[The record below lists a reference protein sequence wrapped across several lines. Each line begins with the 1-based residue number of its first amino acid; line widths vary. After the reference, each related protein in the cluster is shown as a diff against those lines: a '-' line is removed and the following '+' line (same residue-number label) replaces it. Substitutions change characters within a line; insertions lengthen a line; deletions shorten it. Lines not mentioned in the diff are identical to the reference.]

1 MVTASPQ
8 ASVSPST
15 DAAPAPPP
23 SSTEPEEPSRSWI
36 RFDEGLRY
44 VAYALVFGVVVA
56 AMFGLAGLRT
66 RELVATNDDLT
77 LTVTYAQI
85 TRPGI
90 ATPFEIA
97 IDAHGSATLPA
108 ELSVDVPTGYLAM
121 FDENG
126 LAPEPD
132 AATSDGTTE
141 TWTFRPGDASTLV
154 IDFDARLQP
163 NIHSGRSATVRVSG
177 LGAEPVAV
185 HLRTW
190 VLP

>member
-1 MVTASPQ
+1 MH
-8 ASVSPST
+8 
-15 DAAPAPPP
+15 APPRR
-23 SSTEPEEPSRSWI
+23 STEPDESSRSWI

-44 VAYALVFGVVVA
+44 IAYAVVFGAVIA
-56 AMFGLAGLRT
+56 SLSGFAGLRT
-66 RELVATNDDLT
+66 REVTATNDDLT

-97 IDAHGSATLPA
+97 IDREGSATLPD
-108 ELSVDVPTGYLAM
+108 ELSVEVPSEYMDM

-126 LAPEPD
+126 LDPEPET
-132 AATSDGTTE
+132 ATSDGTTE
-141 TWTFRPGDASTLV
+141 TWTFRPGEAPTLV

-163 NIHSGRSATVRVSG
+163 NIHSGRSATVSVSAPG
-177 LGAEPVAV
+177 SESVEV
-185 HLRTW
+185 RLRTW